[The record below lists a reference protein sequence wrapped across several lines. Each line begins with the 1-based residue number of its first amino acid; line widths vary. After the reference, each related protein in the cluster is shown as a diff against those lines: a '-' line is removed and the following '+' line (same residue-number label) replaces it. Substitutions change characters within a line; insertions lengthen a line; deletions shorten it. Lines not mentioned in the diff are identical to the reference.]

1 MKAESQINIWKP
13 IFIKSLF
20 TQLKGRG
27 IPNIDDEGM
36 DKQNVELTKCER
48 SQSQIEKRRMILP
61 VRGI

>member
-27 IPNIDDEGM
+27 TANINDGGM
-36 DKQNVELTKCER
+36 DKQNVEFTKCER
-48 SQSQIEKRRMILP
+48 SQSQIEKH
-61 VRGI
+61 